1 MGSDLEERNWAAV
14 SNTLVKQNE
23 RFTEMELRIKM
34 LHNTVE
40 RFTEMELRIKMLH
53 NTVLMLAEELEKMK
67 QERIQA
73 LVSQFGAGPTSK
85 E

>member
-14 SNTLVKQNE
+14 SNTLVKQN
-23 RFTEMELRIKM
+23 
-34 LHNTVE
+34 E